1 MDVLQEYFNVNEFD
15 YEANKKKLIDNLNFL
30 KAMSVEEHTFYK
42 KWREVQDLED
52 VVAKS
57 VAVKYKIWTPTDI
70 NNDQLTI
77 SEINSIQP
85 KILHVNNPTLVNDWK
100 MIRIF
105 SHTMEYDQN
114 PGRFVRLLVTD
125 GHPTNPRYI
134 GAVSMASDVIALGY
148 RDTYIGW
155 TEHDKLKKK
164 KLNHSSIGSCIMAT
178 QPFGYN
184 FLGGKLMSL
193 LITCETVRNLWKQQ
207 YGQTLAGIST
217 TSLYGSYSMYNSL
230 KWWKKCGISTGRMVI
245 KPDQDI
251 YNIWRTWFI
260 LNRTQTYADRLTPNE
275 GNTGPVTAPKN
286 KTIGL
291 LLDEVGLKQRNY
303 INGYERGT
311 YYACPFFNSREFLRN
326 EISENELVLN
336 PIYTEQYVID
346 WWRKKAI
353 ARYLNLKQQNNLKPE
368 ILYYNQMIGMSYADA
383 KKHYFDEV
391 GR

>member
-42 KWREVQDLED
+42 KWREVQDLKD

-57 VAVKYKIWTPTDI
+57 VAVKYKIWTPTDL

-164 KLNHSSIGSCIMAT
+164 KL
-178 QPFGYN
+178 
-184 FLGGKLMSL
+184 
-193 LITCETVRNLWKQQ
+193 
-207 YGQTLAGIST
+207 
-217 TSLYGSYSMYNSL
+217 
-230 KWWKKCGISTGRMVI
+230 
-245 KPDQDI
+245 
-251 YNIWRTWFI
+251 
-260 LNRTQTYADRLTPNE
+260 
-275 GNTGPVTAPKN
+275 
-286 KTIGL
+286 
-291 LLDEVGLKQRNY
+291 
-303 INGYERGT
+303 
-311 YYACPFFNSREFLRN
+311 
-326 EISENELVLN
+326 
-336 PIYTEQYVID
+336 
-346 WWRKKAI
+346 
-353 ARYLNLKQQNNLKPE
+353 
-368 ILYYNQMIGMSYADA
+368 
-383 KKHYFDEV
+383 
-391 GR
+391 